1 MSSHEELFAL
11 LKLIQDPKAVEAT
24 LKKLNDSQRAFE
36 DERRNA
42 AKDRE
47 EATKQRKE
55 AQLDLEKVEKA
66 ETRAAASQVAAQSLK
81 DKADLANAEAAAR
94 IEKLKV
100 DESECQRVQRELDA
114 LRLQLNEREKNLA
127 TKQQKVDLLEKDLS
141 ARLAKLK
148 TIAA

>member
-1 MSSHEELFAL
+1 MSSHEELFTL

-55 AQLDLEKVEKA
+55 SQYTLEMAEKSEAKSTAAQI
-66 ETRAAASQVAAQSLK
+66 AAQSIK
-81 DKADLANAEAAAR
+81 DKADLANAESAAR
-94 IEKLKV
+94 LERIKV
-100 DESECQRVQRELDA
+100 EEGESQRIKRELDA
-114 LRLQLNEREKNLA
+114 LRLQLEEREKNLVA
-127 TKQQKVDLLEKDLS
+127 KQQKVDQLEKDLR
-141 ARLAKLK
+141 ARLEKLK